1 MISGHSSEVVPVI
14 YREWFRLFIESG
26 SGHSSKVAGCYRI
39 LTVILRKLLYS
50 PYEVRETSWP
60 VSWILK
66 QLLNKQNDYGKCSF
80 GCDKGSQK
88 YQKYKAEQI
97 TDDEL
102 QTVLEAGTYAPTG
115 KNLQSPFIVAVQS
128 PELVGRLVRMNAEI
142 MGKEG
147 NPYYGAPT
155 IVLVF
160 VPLPEINKNAVQDG
174 SLVLGTMMLA
184 AHSIGLASCWI
195 NREREMFSTPAG
207 QSLMR
212 ELGVPEGYM
221 GIGALSLGYSSIPL
235 PKPLPRK
242 ENYYKVVK

>member
-1 MISGHSSEVVPVI
+1 MIMENAVLDAI
-14 YREWFRLFIESG
+14 
-26 SGHSSKVAGCYRI
+26 
-39 LTVILRKLLYS
+39 
-50 PYEVRETSWP
+50 
-60 VSWILK
+60 
-66 QLLNKQNDYGKCSF
+66 
-80 GCDKGSQK
+80 KGRRSIR
-88 YQKYKAEQI
+88 KYKAEQI

-147 NPYYGAPT
+147 NLYYGAPT